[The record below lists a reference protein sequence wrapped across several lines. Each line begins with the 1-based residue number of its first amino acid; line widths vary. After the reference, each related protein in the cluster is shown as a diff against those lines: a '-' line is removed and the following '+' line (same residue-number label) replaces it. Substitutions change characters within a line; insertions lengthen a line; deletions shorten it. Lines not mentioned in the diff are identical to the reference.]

1 VNSKTLS
8 EARRNLRGGQIS
20 HLLLG
25 PDEPAGERLSV
36 TWVECGPGSRQPAHR
51 HPASQQVYVIVQGTG
66 RMFVGGESQTVTRGT
81 LVVVPEDT
89 EHYIENVGDG
99 TLVYV
104 SATAPPFDLPRADS
118 AFAYR

>member
-1 VNSKTLS
+1 MQTKKLAD
-8 EARRNLRGGQIS
+8 ARRNLRGGQIS

-36 TWVECGPGSRQPAHR
+36 TWVECEPGSRQPAHR
-51 HPASQQVYVIVQGTG
+51 HPASQQVYVIVEGTG
-66 RMFVGGESQTVTRGT
+66 RMFVGGESEVVTRGT
-81 LVVVPEDT
+81 AIVVPEDT
-89 EHYIENVGDG
+89 EHCIENVGAG

-104 SATAPPFDLPRADS
+104 SATAPPFDLPPADS